1 MCVCVFPQ
9 PAPSSSQKDGGKELG
24 KYRPKDHS
32 DVGRFPDKERSQS
45 GTLRD
50 KNRERDTDRTRD
62 VNREKNRNRD
72 PEKDREREKERDR
85 GVNRE
90 PRGAG
95 GSGWRFAP
103 KDTFEREKGKVE
115 KKNDSRAGNQGGGST
130 RGGGDKRGGN
140 KGDAPCASAKPSGE
154 DGEKMA
160 EEYSQGN
167 DDLDAKGK
175 QKLRYKVSH
184 ERST

>member
-1 MCVCVFPQ
+1 MFVFTQ
-9 PAPSSSQKDGGKELG
+9 PAPSSSQKDGGKEPG

-32 DVGRFPDKERSQS
+32 DMGRFPEKERSQS

-50 KNRERDTDRTRD
+50 KNRERDVDRTRD
-62 VNREKNRNRD
+62 INREKNRNRD
-72 PEKDREREKERDR
+72 PEKDREREKDR

-95 GSGWRFAP
+95 GSGWRFAS
-103 KDTFEREKGKVE
+103 KDTFEREKGKVD
-115 KKNDSRAGNQGGGST
+115 KKNDSRTGDQGEGST

-140 KGDAPCASAKPSGE
+140 KGDAPCAPAKLSGE
-154 DGEKMA
+154 DGEKMG

-167 DDLDAKGK
+167 DDLDGKGK
-175 QKLRYKVSH
+175 QKLRYKVRH
-184 ERST
+184 EHGT